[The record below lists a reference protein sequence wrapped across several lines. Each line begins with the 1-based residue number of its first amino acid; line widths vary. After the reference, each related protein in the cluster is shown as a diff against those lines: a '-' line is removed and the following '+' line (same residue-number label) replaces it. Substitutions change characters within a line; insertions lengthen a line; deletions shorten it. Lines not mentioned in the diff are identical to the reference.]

1 MKVAL
6 GRGIKYSK
14 KPHQVLESIH
24 VFHPSGNLDLYVS
37 CLPVI
42 NNTLLVVNHMKYA
55 RRLVKFYN
63 SSMKLPSTHPDV
75 YLDYKSWHL
84 TFEHIINAYV
94 FSLNFSITSMTNW
107 IFARKHCVKC
117 HFFRITIISPI
128 LNMID
133 QKKKSN
139 TWRNIFNMELC
150 LKTIHYYL
158 NLHILCV
165 EWWIHSGKLAR
176 KDHILSFTP
185 FQNER

>member
-14 KPHQVLESIH
+14 KPHQFLESIH

-133 QKKKSN
+133 QKKKVIRDAISL
-139 TWRNIFNMELC
+139 TWS
-150 LKTIHYYL
+150 Y
-158 NLHILCV
+158 V
-165 EWWIHSGKLAR
+165 
-176 KDHILSFTP
+176 
-185 FQNER
+185 